1 MINEST
7 ERFGLVVSYVEVL
20 DHNPLKTK
28 VHNVMFEDVEEGR
41 KFAKEHT
48 TISKM
53 LVKLED
59 HQLNITSD
67 VTENENIVTIG
78 DYEFHDTGT
87 VMMTNRR
94 RTIHETTILALK
106 FHQDIIDGKI
116 NVSPHFGES
125 SHCLAAFCRP
135 RNKK

>member
-41 KFAKEHT
+41 QFAKEHT

-53 LVKLED
+53 LVQIK
-59 HQLNITSD
+59 
-67 VTENENIVTIG
+67 
-78 DYEFHDTGT
+78 
-87 VMMTNRR
+87 
-94 RTIHETTILALK
+94 
-106 FHQDIIDGKI
+106 
-116 NVSPHFGES
+116 
-125 SHCLAAFCRP
+125 
-135 RNKK
+135 